1 MLQAPVKRLGGA
13 IGGTGAVK
21 VGQDVLAAADQDLCQ
36 CLALLKPVRDDLPQG
51 VDEPLHQ
58 EPSQA
63 RLFDPVG
70 LDQALVDAAGGMDW
84 SVAIISEQGLEALGL
99 GVGEQIGPG
108 A

>member
-1 MLQAPVKRLGGA
+1 
-13 IGGTGAVK
+13 
-21 VGQDVLAAADQDLCQ
+21 
-36 CLALLKPVRDDLPQG
+36 
-51 VDEPLHQ
+51 LHQ